1 MIKNMIPKFNTDGLL
16 PSGLHLASIDEVEKR
31 FTHND
36 HRGKIFDGFK
46 KAISSLKQCGCKY
59 VYLDG
64 SFVTTKQ
71 LPSDF
76 DACWEEEGV
85 DIFAL
90 RVIEPVLLEFS
101 NNRAAQ
107 KAKFMGE
114 FFPAKLAAENKHPH
128 RVFLDFFQTDKNTG
142 HTKGIIKIKL

>member
-1 MIKNMIPKFNTDGLL
+1 MIPKFKADGLL
-16 PSGLHLASIDEVEKR
+16 PPGLHLASIEEVEER
-31 FTHND
+31 FAHNA
-36 HRGKIFDGFK
+36 HREKIFEGFK
-46 KAISSLKQCGCKY
+46 KAISSLKKCGCKY

-64 SFVTTKQ
+64 SFVTTKE

-76 DACWEEEGV
+76 DACWEEDGV

-90 RVIEPVLLEFS
+90 KVIEPVLTEFS

-114 FFPAKLAAENKHPH
+114 FFPAKLAAENKHPF
-128 RVFLDFFQTDKNTG
+128 RAFLDFFQIDKNTG
-142 HTKGIIKIKL
+142 SNKGIIKIKL